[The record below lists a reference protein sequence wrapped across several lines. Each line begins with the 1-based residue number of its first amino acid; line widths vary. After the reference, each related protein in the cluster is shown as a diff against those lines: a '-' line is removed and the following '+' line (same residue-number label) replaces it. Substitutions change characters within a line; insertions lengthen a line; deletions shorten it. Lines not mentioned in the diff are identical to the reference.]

1 MNVKTSFNKT
11 FICPIIF
18 LISLSCEKSSNHPL
32 YVEGDGVFDSEGNY
46 YETVIIGDQEWMAEN
61 LKTDLYCNGD
71 SIPYSGSDVKVRV
84 YDNDPNNEEI
94 FGKLY
99 NYQAVLD
106 TAGLCPCEWHVPSE
120 LEYAVLIDY
129 LGGLYKA
136 MTKMKSIG
144 NLDDETGLWI
154 KENAS
159 GNIYPGTNISGFN
172 ALPAGDAVTALFYGR
187 DEEAVFWATPTSGT
201 DAIMYRIGD
210 NPYVEKQRHTL
221 QTSKTGYYFSIRC
234 IKDL

>member
-1 MNVKTSFNKT
+1 M
-11 FICPIIF
+11 
-18 LISLSCEKSSNHPL
+18 SLTSCEENISHPL
-32 YVEGDGVFDSEGNY
+32 YIEGGGLVDSEGNS

-61 LKTDLYCNGD
+61 LKTDLYCNED
-71 SIPYSGSDVKVRV
+71 SIQYQGADVRVKV
-84 YDNDPNNEEI
+84 YDNDPANEEV

-106 TAGLCPCEWHVPSE
+106 TSGLCPCGWHVPTE

-154 KENAS
+154 KLNAS
-159 GNIYPGTNISGFN
+159 GNIYQGNNTSGYN
-172 ALPAGDAVTALFYGR
+172 ALPGGRAGTISFSKR
-187 DEEAVFWATPTSGT
+187 DTLAVFWATPKEGT
-201 DAIMYRIGD
+201 DAIMFRMGD
-210 NPYVEKQRHTL
+210 NPYLEKVRHTL
-221 QTSKTGYYFSIRC
+221 QSSKTGYYFSIRC